1 MKKYIFIIIQFFLCI
16 FYLNAG
22 NLESFNQFKNFT
34 MRMSITP
41 AGYSYVVIPGNGQKY
56 DSQLN
61 VGNYLSFMPSRYAS
75 INTYEFFSDILK
87 KDFKIVEI
95 NKKGKVKELTDWL
108 DSVYPSDMAEHW
120 DNVGLL
126 VGGDDAE
133 VTHVFLALDLTE
145 TTLEEAVRAG
155 ADMIITHHPMIFE
168 GQKKINNHSFTGR
181 RILKL
186 IRNRIQY
193 YAMHTNYDVLGM
205 AELSADYLKLTDREV
220 LSVTAHTEQGE
231 EGFGR
236 VGCLPYKMTLKEC
249 GEFVKEALALN
260 DVRIYGDPDTMV
272 EKAAICTGSG
282 KSMISDVLAKGADVY
297 VTGDI
302 DHHTGIDAVA
312 SGLPIIDAGHY
323 GTEYIFMKAMRKILE
338 EKYPSLQITCAKVKS
353 PYMIL

>member
-1 MKKYIFIIIQFFLCI
+1 M
-16 FYLNAG
+16 
-22 NLESFNQFKNFT
+22 
-34 MRMSITP
+34 
-41 AGYSYVVIPGNGQKY
+41 
-56 DSQLN
+56 
-61 VGNYLSFMPSRYAS
+61 
-75 INTYEFFSDILK
+75 
-87 KDFKIVEI
+87 
-95 NKKGKVKELTDWL
+95 KVKELTDWL
-108 DSVYPSDMAEHW
+108 DGRYPADMAEHW

-126 VGGDDAE
+126 VGDDEAD
-133 VTHVFLALDLTE
+133 VHHVFLALDLTE
-145 TTLEEAVRAG
+145 KTLDEAISAD

-186 IRNRIQY
+186 IRNGIQY

-220 LSVTAHTEQGE
+220 LSVTEETEDGC

-236 VGCLPYKMTLKEC
+236 VGMLPEQMTLREC
-249 GEFVKEALALN
+249 GDFVKKALALH
-260 DVRIYGDPDTMV
+260 DVRVYGDPDCLV
-272 EKAAICTGSG
+272 QKAAVCTGSG
-282 KSMISDVLAKGADVY
+282 KSMIPDALAKGAQVY

-312 SGLPIIDAGHY
+312 AGLPIIDAGHY
-323 GTEYIFMKAMRKILE
+323 GTEYIFMNAMRKILE

>member
-1 MKKYIFIIIQFFLCI
+1 M
-16 FYLNAG
+16 
-22 NLESFNQFKNFT
+22 
-34 MRMSITP
+34 
-41 AGYSYVVIPGNGQKY
+41 
-56 DSQLN
+56 
-61 VGNYLSFMPSRYAS
+61 
-75 INTYEFFSDILK
+75 
-87 KDFKIVEI
+87 
-95 NKKGKVKELTDWL
+95 KVKELTDWL
-108 DSVYPSDMAEHW
+108 DSVYPSVMAEHW

-126 VGGDDAE
+126 VGDDDAE

-186 IRNRIQY
+186 IRNGIQY

-220 LSVTAHTEQGE
+220 LSVTEETKDGC

-236 VGCLPYKMTLKEC
+236 VGMLPEQMTLREC
-249 GEFVKEALALN
+249 GDFVKKALALH
-260 DVRIYGDPDTMV
+260 DVRVYGDPDRLV
-272 EKAAICTGSG
+272 QKAAVCTGSG
-282 KSMISDVLAKGADVY
+282 KSMIPDALAKGAQVY

-312 SGLPIIDAGHY
+312 AGLPVIDAGHY
-323 GTEYIFMKAMRKILE
+323 GTEYIFMEAMKKKLSQ
-338 EKYPSLQITCAKVKS
+338 KFPKLQISCAEIKS
-353 PYMIL
+353 PYMTL

>member
-1 MKKYIFIIIQFFLCI
+1 M
-16 FYLNAG
+16 
-22 NLESFNQFKNFT
+22 
-34 MRMSITP
+34 
-41 AGYSYVVIPGNGQKY
+41 
-56 DSQLN
+56 QL
-61 VGNYLSFMPSRYAS
+61 
-75 INTYEFFSDILK
+75 
-87 KDFKIVEI
+87 
-95 NKKGKVKELTDWL
+95 KELIKKLENQIPRSEAL
-108 DSVYPSDMAEHW
+108 DW

-126 VGGDDAE
+126 VGDRE
-133 VTHVFLALDLTE
+133 QQIHKVYLALDLTDAV
-145 TTLEEAVRAG
+145 LEHAIAAG
-155 ADMIITHHPMIFE
+155 ADLILTHHPLIF
-168 GQKKINNHSFTGR
+168 GGIKHVSTDDFIGR
-181 RILKL
+181 RIIGLVQNH
-186 IRNRIQY
+186 ISY

-338 EKYPSLQITCAKVKS
+338 EKYPSLQITCAKMKS